1 MIKIALLNVERDAF
15 QMGTDSRAV
24 KGDRLKICCVS
35 FVGSNPTSCKTRLAQ
50 LVERTPFKRVVE
62 GSSPSS
68 GDGERWPPRK
78 DRQGKWGDD
87 TSKTNGVSQ
96 S

>member
-35 FVGSNPTSCKTRLAQ
+35 FVGFESHFVHQTRLAQ
-50 LVERTPFKRVVE
+50 LVERTPFKRVVV
-62 GSSPSS
+62 GSSPTS
-68 GDGERWPPRK
+68 GVKKG
-78 DRQGKWGDD
+78 
-87 TSKTNGVSQ
+87 NLFFIN
-96 S
+96 